1 MPPRGVKKGTKRARQ
16 YEHIK
21 DSLHEQWMSEDT
33 AEEIAA
39 RTVNKERARSGEA
52 ETRRGSR
59 RTDISSGRRGGL
71 RSHRKGPRGRTRDQ
85 LYEEA
90 RIATSAGRS
99 KMTKAQLERALG
111 GRADALLAVGGRAR
125 SRGAA
130 HVLRSGP

>member
-1 MPPRGVKKGTKRARQ
+1 MPPRGVKKGSKRARQ

-21 DSLHEQWMSEDT
+21 DSLEERGASADR

-52 ETRRGSR
+52 RRSSKLSR
-59 RTDISSGRRGGL
+59 EDISSGRRGGI

-90 RIATSAGRS
+90 KDRNVRGRS
-99 KMTKAQLERALG
+99 KMTKAELQRALG
-111 GRADALLAVGGRAR
+111 GR
-125 SRGAA
+125 S
-130 HVLRSGP
+130 